1 MLRALTAAAAL
12 LALAGC
18 GGGDPAPER
27 PQQQPMDRGVAG
39 PDGAAGR
46 VAVPASDDTP
56 PWAGITL
63 GAAGGTP
70 LARATQ
76 PPAGQHPQPVQL
88 TEPRLRGTAAG
99 HDRDSGV
106 ARVRVSISER
116 IACRHRDGR
125 REERV
130 RTRYY
135 PPPQI
140 ERIRSNPG
148 ARLPTK
154 LARTLPLAL
163 AGNRCGRAEPV
174 AVHGQLWGE
183 AINGSGLE
191 AVTPHLRFTW
201 RRITQTP

>member
-1 MLRALTAAAAL
+1 MLRALTAAAL

-18 GGGDPAPER
+18 SGDDPAPER
-27 PQQQPMDRGVAG
+27 PQQPPVDGGGAG

-63 GAAGGTP
+63 RAAGGTP
-70 LARATQ
+70 LARASQ
-76 PPAGQHPQPVQL
+76 PPAGQHPPPVQL
-88 TEPRLRGTAAG
+88 TEPRLRGTATG
-99 HDRDSGV
+99 RDPDGGV

-116 IACRHRDGR
+116 IACRRRDGR
-125 REERV
+125 REERL

-154 LARTLPLAL
+154 LTRTLPLSL
-163 AGNRCGRAEPV
+163 AGDRCGRAKPV
-174 AVHGQLWGE
+174 AVQGELWGE
-183 AINGSGLE
+183 VINGSGLE